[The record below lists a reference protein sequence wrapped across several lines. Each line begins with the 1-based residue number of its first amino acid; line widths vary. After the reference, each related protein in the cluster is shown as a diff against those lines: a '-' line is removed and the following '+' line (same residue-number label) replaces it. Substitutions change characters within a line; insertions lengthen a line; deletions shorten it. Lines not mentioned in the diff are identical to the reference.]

1 MFLDHMFLLFQHIS
15 LLLGCLEYVLGTGQ
29 VIRANHIG
37 FLHQRLL
44 IGLTCVPGGRLQGK
58 LNRDEHGLAHGV
70 IVTFLLVKALRL
82 HGVHNVFLELSPT
95 VHLDE
100 GSSQVHIVGV
110 SFLHNQA
117 MLLDILAHG
126 EEVVGIQG

>member
-1 MFLDHMFLLFQHIS
+1 MFLDHMLLLFKHIP
-15 LLLGCLEYVLGTGQ
+15 LLLGCLENVLGTGQ

-44 IGLTCVPGGRLQGK
+44 IGLTSVPGCRLQGQ
-58 LNRDEHGLAHGV
+58 LNRDKHGLAHGV
-70 IVTFLLVKALRL
+70 IVALLLVEALRL
-82 HGVHNVFLELSPT
+82 HGVHNVFLELRPT

-100 GSSQVHIVGV
+100 GSSQVHIIGV
-110 SFLHNQA
+110 SFLHDQA

-126 EEVVGIQG
+126 KEVVGI

>member
-1 MFLDHMFLLFQHIS
+1 MFLDHMLLLFEHIP

-44 IGLTCVPGGRLQGK
+44 IGLTRVPGFRLQGQ
-58 LNRDEHGLAHGV
+58 LNRDEHWLAHGV
-70 IVTFLLVKALRL
+70 IVALLLVEALRL
-82 HGVHNVFLELSPT
+82 HGVHNVFLELRPT

-100 GSSQVHIVGV
+100 GSSQVYIIRV

-126 EEVVGIQG
+126 QEVVGIQG